1 MPFECE
7 GLRRQRQAQAGLRR
21 LKIVA
26 DGVICLSNQKALKR
40 ADEQTNLP
48 ETFKVTNGLLAQMVQ
63 SVKQILSSP
72 GFIKISFADL
82 CSVLQ
87 GTQAESFF
95 AAAEATG
102 EDRSREVID
111 KLFVHPL
118 LESGRVLSDA
128 DAVLVSFVGGNDLT
142 MTEIN
147 RVMEQIFRYC
157 EKARL
162 IMGAA
167 IDASFGERLAV
178 TIITSQRNETDTGS
192 VSSMVAGTSNGETSN
207 LSSNSRRESGAQ
219 VRNETAGRASS
230 RFVGP
235 PPDLSPEK
243 TRELL
248 QKQKCLSSHQRRSAG
263 KMRQEYL
270 PLEVVSKGRFDK
282 SEPTIHQGEDLD
294 IPTYVRRGVALN

>member
-1 MPFECE
+1 LT
-7 GLRRQRQAQAGLRR
+7 G
-21 LKIVA
+21 
-26 DGVICLSNQKALKR
+26 
-40 ADEQTNLP
+40 
-48 ETFKVTNGLLAQMVQ
+48 
-63 SVKQILSSP
+63 P

-95 AAAEATG
+95 ATAEASG

-111 KLFVHPL
+111 KLFAHPL

-147 RVMEQIFRYC
+147 RVMEQIFRHC

-178 TIITSQRNETDTGS
+178 TIITSQRNETDTGN

-219 VRNETAGRASS
+219 VRNETAGRAPS

-248 QKQKCLSSHQRRSAG
+248 QKQKCLSSHQRRSTG

>member
-1 MPFECE
+1 
-7 GLRRQRQAQAGLRR
+7 
-21 LKIVA
+21 
-26 DGVICLSNQKALKR
+26 
-40 ADEQTNLP
+40 
-48 ETFKVTNGLLAQMVQ
+48 
-63 SVKQILSSP
+63 
-72 GFIKISFADL
+72 
-82 CSVLQ
+82 
-87 GTQAESFF
+87 
-95 AAAEATG
+95 
-102 EDRSREVID
+102 
-111 KLFVHPL
+111 
-118 LESGRVLSDA
+118 
-128 DAVLVSFVGGNDLT
+128 
-142 MTEIN
+142 
-147 RVMEQIFRYC
+147 MEQIFRYC

-167 IDASFGERLAV
+167 IDAEVSGERPGCHDHYFSAERKL
-178 TIITSQRNETDTGS
+178 TPE
-192 VSSMVAGTSNGETSN
+192 VSPPWWLGPAMARRDN

-219 VRNETAGRASS
+219 VRNETAGRAPS

-270 PLEVVSKGRFDK
+270 PLEVVSEGRFDK